1 MKRLLQTAAAAL
13 VVLGMVVSTSAFAQ
27 TNITLVTAGA
37 SNVTSNAAVLNGSY
51 AVNTGGDRN
60 DRPQTF
66 FQYGLTTSFG
76 QSTVPRSHTRFQ
88 DFINVSISGLVP
100 SATYYAR
107 LVAQNRNGLVYGPTI
122 TFVTQADPNASV
134 NTGSGPNGGTNIT
147 VIESPNGNVNTGGG
161 TTGGTDTGAT
171 GGTDTGTNTGN
182 TDGATGSGNTQV
194 PVPAHVALDINDDRE
209 VFTVGDILT
218 YQVVYE
224 NVSDTNIEDVFI
236 KVELPDN
243 TEFLSAG
250 EGVYLRKEH
259 SVVYDLG
266 RLDNDEA
273 GDVKVNVRA
282 VNALR
287 EGTKVAA
294 AAMVLYTNPT
304 TGSQS
309 SAVYYDINEYDS
321 DGQVASSAGGSRGF
335 LPGSFLGWL
344 LIIVL
349 LLVII
354 LVGRKIYLRHKEQKE
369 EAQAELEL
377 QDVIKREFKTDVEN
391 DNQTRSAIENAP
403 QSIDDIQPQVS
414 MEDASDR
421 DIPSD
426 DDFDPWAYEEKNT
439 EEGELT
445 QKKKDFLDN
454 LPS

>member
-13 VVLGMVVSTSAFAQ
+13 VVLGMTISMSAFAQ

-37 SNVTSNAAVLNGSY
+37 SNVTSNSAVLNGSY

-88 DFINVSISGLVP
+88 DFVNVSVTGLVP

-147 VIESPNGNVNTGGG
+147 VIEAPDGNVNTGGG
-161 TTGGTDTGAT
+161 TNAGGTDTGTT
-171 GGTDTGTNTGN
+171 GGTDTGTDTGAN
-182 TDGATGSGNTQV
+182 GATGSGNTQV

-282 VNALR
+282 VTALR

-377 QDVIKREFKTDVEN
+377 QDVINREFKGDIGS
-391 DNQTRSAIENAP
+391 DDRTRSAIESAP

-414 MEDASDR
+414 MEDASDK

-426 DDFDPWAYEEKNT
+426 DEFDPWAYEEEAK
-439 EEGELT
+439 EEMEK
-445 QKKKDFLDN
+445 KKKDFLDN